1 MAYRIDYQKKSARS
15 RDKLYWVLGGLCI
28 LLCILLQKPVLVR
41 TAPALETMAA
51 SFKAGVPLEKA
62 VEAFC
67 RDLFD
72 EKNPD

>member
-28 LLCILLQKPVLVR
+28 LLCIFLQKPVLAR

-51 SFKAGVPLEKA
+51 SLKAGTPVGEA
-62 VEAFC
+62 VEVFC
-67 RDLFD
+67 RDIFD